1 MFIHVRP
8 LLVVTTVAL
17 AALAGPTPSAAAAQS
32 RQCIAQ
38 PQPDGQ
44 APAMD
49 CFATFAQAIA
59 AATTGRVQLPPNA
72 APSLL
77 PAADVDAAGNVDDS
91 PSTTV
96 IIGIDFTG
104 TSYSGSSLTWYQS
117 AGCGSYQASSMP
129 AGWNDV
135 IESVANYSG
144 CGTTLYQN
152 INFGGSTFSVG
163 IDGSAPTLG
172 SFNDEA
178 SSQKW
183 CAAASC

>member
-1 MFIHVRP
+1 MFIHIRRS
-8 LLVVTTVAL
+8 LVVTAVAL
-17 AALAGPTPSAAAAQS
+17 AALAGTTPSAAAAQS

-44 APAMD
+44 APTMD

-59 AATTGRVQLPPNA
+59 AATGGRIQLPSGA

-77 PAADVDAAGNVDDS
+77 PAADVAAAGDVDDS
-91 PSTTV
+91 PLATV

-104 TSYSGSSLTWYQS
+104 TSFGGSSLTWYQS

-129 AGWNDV
+129 TGWNDV

-144 CGTTLYQN
+144 CGTTLYEN
-152 INFGGSTFSVG
+152 INFGGTTFSVG
-163 IDGSAPTLG
+163 VNGSASTLG
-172 SFNDEA
+172 SFNNEA